1 MLGCWPGFSS
11 ITHNSAYLIQA
22 LVCDAHQHLLS
33 PQHLSHHYQM
43 LATAVFNLRSN
54 ILFFY
59 PSIKRHQNCVSVL
72 CGSPNWQPTFP
83 FATRSPTCGKHLHG
97 WTEVSLIAGSLAV
110 DLVRPTTNAYATQAS
125 CWRSSSNRNDHSPF
139 LSPSFVFSSDS
150 TYCVETCRG
159 FPVLTEYLHRMTWSL
174 TEPSPPITPTRAR
187 NPPRNIFLDHIV
199 WLGS

>member
-1 MLGCWPGFSS
+1 
-11 ITHNSAYLIQA
+11 
-22 LVCDAHQHLLS
+22 
-33 PQHLSHHYQM
+33 M

-110 DLVRPTTNAYATQAS
+110 DLNDLEPDRTIAPHNPH
-125 CWRSSSNRNDHSPF
+125 SSSKSAAK
-139 LSPSFVFSSDS
+139 
-150 TYCVETCRG
+150 Y
-159 FPVLTEYLHRMTWSL
+159 
-174 TEPSPPITPTRAR
+174 I
-187 NPPRNIFLDHIV
+187 
-199 WLGS
+199 LGSYSLAWILGNSAA